1 MFVIFR
7 IKKTIN
13 DGGIIIDFWN
23 YRSPLYFVNAYRD
36 NYLQNNAYIYGK
48 NVKFRLKFR
57 QSYPLFGTFLDLN
70 ILSMP

>member
-23 YRSPLYFVNAYRD
+23 YQSPYFVNACRD

-48 NVKFRLKFR
+48 FVKFRLKFG
-57 QSYPLFGTFLDLN
+57 QSYPVFGTFLDFK
-70 ILSMP
+70 ILSIP